1 MENKR
6 FIITVDK
13 STADQLVKEGADIV
27 SIAGNVYTF
36 INPPKKHFSH
46 KIDEKK
52 IKYTDMLSI

>member
-1 MENKR
+1 MGNKR

-13 STADQLVKEGADIV
+13 HTADQLVNEGFDIV

-36 INPPKKHFSH
+36 INPSKKHFSH

-52 IKYTDMLSI
+52 IRYTDVLCI